1 MAKIGIQHFGG
12 GAGEELSMK
21 LVGFK
26 ELERR
31 LKDLPRKIENQCLRK
46 ALRTSATK
54 VAKKWRVGTPVG
66 ATGRAKKSVKMKVRV
81 RGSARFVGSGFSA
94 TRAAAAYAVVKYTRL
109 GWAGGFRGTRD
120 PGPPLYMR
128 IYDQGGS
135 RQPARPYLAA
145 ALGNWK
151 AESTADFIAAL
162 KTAVEKNQG

>member
-54 VAKKWRVGTPVG
+54 VAKKWRAGTPVG

-81 RGSARFVGSGFSA
+81 RGSARFSGSGFSA
-94 TRAAAAYAVVKYTRL
+94 TRAPAAYAVVKYTRL
-109 GWAGGFRGTRD
+109 
-120 PGPPLYMR
+120 
-128 IYDQGGS
+128 
-135 RQPARPYLAA
+135 
-145 ALGNWK
+145 
-151 AESTADFIAAL
+151 
-162 KTAVEKNQG
+162 